1 MFRLVFALL
10 RSKVIKELFCEGLVG
25 FRMGLP
31 KAEAWQRDASETPK
45 AYQ

>member
-1 MFRLVFALL
+1 MSRLVFALL
-10 RSKVIKELFCEGLVG
+10 RSKVTKGLFCEGLVG
-25 FRMGLP
+25 FRKELP

>member
-1 MFRLVFALL
+1 MFRLVSTLL
-10 RSKVIKELFCEGLVG
+10 RSKVIKELFCEGLIG
-25 FRMGLP
+25 FRKELP